1 MVKLKIWDSIFACTK
16 NLLVFW
22 SNNKEYN
29 YWKRISWIETLFK
42 KKKKKTIEL
51 AFVYLIEKVF
61 RHKKIWHIPMWQI
74 INVRKKLTS
83 IVSPN
88 KNQYKLIILVFI
100 VNIVNF
106 YFDVTLFNF
115 QQWTFRENCWLKSSV
130 KVKQPKTNKAL
141 QPNRP
146 HWLLHWLAPKLSYV
160 SLN

>member
-1 MVKLKIWDSIFACTK
+1 MPTQKIYWCLGLIIKNTIIENGHHELKLYF
-16 NLLVFW
+16 FFF
-22 SNNKEYN
+22 
-29 YWKRISWIETLFK
+29 FK
-42 KKKKKTIEL
+42 KTFKL

-146 HWLLHWLAPKLSYV
+146 HWLLHWLVPKLSYV